1 MNAHVNISNTD
12 MSGTPGP
19 NAGATSASLAA
30 TVRPFYWSLRRELW
44 ENRSIYIAPVAV
56 AAIVLLASLVNYF
69 THSGA
74 AIPFQE
80 IVKIPEQY
88 LRFAGMALYG
98 VTAVVMAVTAG
109 IVGWFYCLD
118 ALSSER
124 RERSVLFWKS
134 LPVSDTTTVL
144 SKVVVGMGVIPL
156 VAFIVGLALYVTMS
170 LLAIVIAAANGANGL
185 PLFANSGFGEAL
197 VLHFYVAIVAI
208 LWSAPLYA
216 WAIFVSSWVRR
227 AAFLWALLP
236 PAGVALAE
244 GLAFGTNYF
253 AEMVGKRVSGGIRY
267 AFVDMGGDFDG
278 KHFKFD
284 SGNIPESLLT
294 FTDPARFFSQ
304 PGLWI
309 GLIVAAG
316 FIAAAI
322 WMRRY
327 REPL

>member
-1 MNAHVNISNTD
+1 
-12 MSGTPGP
+12 
-19 NAGATSASLAA
+19 
-30 TVRPFYWSLRRELW
+30 
-44 ENRSIYIAPVAV
+44 
-56 AAIVLLASLVNYF
+56 
-69 THSGA
+69 
-74 AIPFQE
+74 
-80 IVKIPEQY
+80 
-88 LRFAGMALYG
+88 
-98 VTAVVMAVTAG
+98 
-109 IVGWFYCLD
+109 
-118 ALSSER
+118 
-124 RERSVLFWKS
+124 
-134 LPVSDTTTVL
+134 VL

-156 VAFIVGLALYVTMS
+156 VAFAVGLALYVTMS
-170 LLAIVIAAANGANGL
+170 LLAIIIAAVNGANGF

-197 VLHFYVAIVAI
+197 VLHVYVAIVAI

-236 PAGVALAE
+236 PAGIALAE
-244 GLAFGTNYF
+244 GLAFGTSYF
-253 AEMVGKRVSGGIRY
+253 AEMVGKRVSGGIQY
-267 AFVDMGGDFDG
+267 AFVDMGGEFEG

-309 GLIVAAG
+309 GLVVAAG
-316 FIAAAI
+316 LIAAAI